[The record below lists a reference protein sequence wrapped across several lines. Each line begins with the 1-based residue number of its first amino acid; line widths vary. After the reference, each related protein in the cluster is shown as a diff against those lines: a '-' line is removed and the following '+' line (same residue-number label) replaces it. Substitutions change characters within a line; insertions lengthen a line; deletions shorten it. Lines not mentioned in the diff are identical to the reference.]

1 MNMAPSE
8 MAGQTA
14 SFSGHET
21 FVFRY
26 PWLKKGADAINDDPR
41 AFSRDEAIITLGVG
55 KNMVRSIRHWG
66 LATGVLEEE
75 PKSRGKDL
83 RISELGRFLFGCADN
98 QGVDPFLEDPNTL
111 WLLHWSIMNTS
122 SRSTTWQWTFNR
134 LPSNEFTRE
143 GLLQSLEDEL
153 RRLNI
158 PLPSE
163 STLKRDIEV
172 FIRTYLSSRAHR
184 SAAVEDSLD
193 CPFTELGLIEE
204 VSGTNLFNIR
214 RGPKSTLG
222 RRIFAYS
229 LLDFWNRTS
238 PGTKTLAFSEVAYS
252 RNSPGNIFKLDEN
265 TLIEYLEGLET
276 ATDGALGYVESAGL
290 KQIYRQ
296 GPCESYSWL
305 NAHYAETNPLFMVGD

>member
-1 MNMAPSE
+1 MASSDLV
-8 MAGQTA
+8 GQTS

-26 PWLKKGADAINDDPR
+26 TWLKKGADAVSNDAR
-41 AFSRDEAIITLGVG
+41 VFSKDEAIVTMGVG
-55 KNMVRSIRHWG
+55 KNMVRSIRHWA

-83 RISELGRFLFGCADN
+83 KTSELGRLLFGGIDS
-98 QGVDPFLEDPNTL
+98 QGLDPFLEDPNTL
-111 WLLHWSIMNTS
+111 WLLHWSLMNNAT
-122 SRSTTWQWTFNR
+122 RSTTWQWAFNR

-143 GLLQSLEDEL
+143 GLLQNLEDEL
-153 RRLNI
+153 RRLNL

-172 FIRTYLSSRAHR
+172 FIRTYLSSRNSR

-222 RRIFAYS
+222 RRVFAFC
-229 LLDFWNRTS
+229 LLDFWDRTS
-238 PGTKTLAFSEVAYS
+238 PDTKTLAFSEVAYS
-252 RNSPGNIFKLDEN
+252 RNSPGNVFKLDEN
-265 TLIEYLEGLET
+265 SLIEYLESLET

-296 GPCESYSWL
+296 GSCNSLEWL
-305 NAHYAETNPLFMVGD
+305 ATHYTETNPLFMVGS